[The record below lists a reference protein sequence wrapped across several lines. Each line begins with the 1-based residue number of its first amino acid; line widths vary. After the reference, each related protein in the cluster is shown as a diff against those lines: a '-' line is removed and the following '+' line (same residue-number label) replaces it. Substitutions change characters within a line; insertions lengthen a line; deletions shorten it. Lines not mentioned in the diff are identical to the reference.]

1 MFIPGRVSLLFI
13 WMFVLHM
20 RDFFKAPLRLI
31 FQTMGIL
38 YCFCLS
44 KIYPK
49 NSLLLSQF
57 KNKDV
62 YILGSGSSVDDVD
75 LTRIEN
81 SVVILLNS
89 SYRRHTELRD
99 KGNILIWF
107 CVDMG
112 SFNKFSHLVPPDIPK
127 IVSIHWF
134 VFRNLPYLN
143 LSRGDTFLMP
153 KIAFKRDPRCG
164 GYYGLMPKRPESQED
179 YWFDLQ
185 DKTIF
190 LPAHT
195 VMLSAIMLS
204 ASLSPKAITLLGFD
218 LGGSYASNT
227 KKGAY
232 YEQPNYQKIR
242 DNIEH
247 SLKLIL
253 KNCQEK
259 NIAIWNNSPRTKETV
274 LPKSSFLLKEA
285 Q

>member
-1 MFIPGRVSLLFI
+1 MKE
-13 WMFVLHM
+13 
-20 RDFFKAPLRLI
+20 FFKAPLRLMA
-31 FQTMGIL
+31 QMVGIL
-38 YCFCLS
+38 YCFYLS

-49 NSLLLSQF
+49 NSLLLSHF
-57 KNKDV
+57 KDKDV
-62 YILGSGSSVDDVD
+62 YILGSGSSVDDID
-75 LTRIEN
+75 LTLINN

-112 SFNKFSHLVPPDIPK
+112 RFKEISPLVPSDIPK
-127 IVSIHWF
+127 IVSINWF
-134 VFRNLPYLN
+134 VLRTISHLN

-179 YWFDLQ
+179 YWLDPSE
-185 DKTIF
+185 TTVF

-195 VMLSAIMLS
+195 VMLLAIMLS

-218 LGGSYASNT
+218 LGGAYASNT
-227 KKGAY
+227 MESTY
-232 YEQPNYQKIR
+232 YEQPIYQTIR
-242 DNIEH
+242 ENIEH
-247 SLKLIL
+247 SLELIL
-253 KNCQEK
+253 RNCQEK
-259 NIAIWNNSPRTKETV
+259 NIAIWNNSPRTKETI